1 MVMGHAGSIEHRLD
15 PDMINKVDCACG
27 LSACSITGRGE
38 RSSAGNND
46 RAATLVD
53 DVL

>member
-1 MVMGHAGSIEHRLD
+1 MVIGHAGSIEHRLD
-15 PDMINKVDCACG
+15 PDMINKSDCACS
-27 LSACSITGRGE
+27 LSACSITRRGE
-38 RSSAGNND
+38 RSSAGND